1 MKRPVL
7 VSAVW
12 GLVLYLGLFSG
23 FALLHAYGQGELVD
37 PHGCVIGAWVQHANA
52 TDPSAAPPVPLQCL
66 LGLLEPSSDITLH
79 KALPSAAS
87 RGPPSRM
94 S

>member
-7 VSAVW
+7 VAAIW

-23 FALLHAYGQGELVD
+23 FALLHAYAQDELAD
-37 PHGCVIGAWVQHANA
+37 PHGCVIGAWVHHANA
-52 TDPSAAPPVPLQCL
+52 TDPSAAAPIPVPCI
-66 LGLLEPSSDITLH
+66 LGLLEASSDTTLA

-87 RGPPSRM
+87 RGPPSR
-94 S
+94 SS

>member
-1 MKRPVL
+1 MKRAIL
-7 VSAVW
+7 LSSIC

-66 LGLLEPSSDITLH
+66 LGFLESSSDTTLH
-79 KALPSAAS
+79 KALPSATS
-87 RGPPSRM
+87 RGPPSRV

>member
-1 MKRPVL
+1 MKRPIVA
-7 VSAVW
+7 SAIW
-12 GLVLYLGLFSG
+12 SLVLYLGLFSG

-52 TDPSAAPPVPLQCL
+52 TDPSAAPPAPLPCL
-66 LGLLEPSSDITLH
+66 LGFLDTFSDATLY

-87 RGPPSRM
+87 RGPPS
-94 S
+94 STS